1 MTVSSLQHVIDKL
14 LVENQGER
22 IVSFEHQG
30 RKYWLK
36 QSERLT
42 GAMRWLK
49 SQPQAA
55 LQLEISTLT
64 QLAKRG
70 APVPELVASGEGFLV
85 VADVGM
91 PVNGWLNADISE
103 AEKLKILQDSATG
116 LAHLHLKGLA
126 HGRPALRDICWE
138 EGDVAF
144 IDFEANQQDSDMH
157 RQQIRDLLVY
167 IHSLYRYIGPHP
179 EIAEPVIAAYRAAG
193 GESLWQA
200 SKQEMAKWQ
209 WLNYLIAPLRSIGGK
224 DLRPVY
230 WLLRHFKQTH

>member
-70 APVPELVASGEGFLV
+70 APVPELVASGDGFLV

-230 WLLRHFKQTH
+230 WLLRHFKQTL

>member
-70 APVPELVASGEGFLV
+70 APVPELVASGDGFLV

-126 HGRPALRDICWE
+126 HGRPALRVICWE

-230 WLLRHFKQTH
+230 WLLRHFKQTL

>member
-157 RQQIRDLLVY
+157 SQQIRDLLVY

-230 WLLRHFKQTH
+230 WLLRHFKQTL

>member
-70 APVPELVASGEGFLV
+70 APVPELVASGEAFLV

-230 WLLRHFKQTH
+230 WLLRHFKQTL

>member
-230 WLLRHFKQTH
+230 WLLRHFKQTL

>member
-91 PVNGWLNADISE
+91 PVNGWLNADISD

-230 WLLRHFKQTH
+230 WLLRHFKQTL

>member
-1 MTVSSLQHVIDKL
+1 MTVTSLQSVIEKL
-14 LVENQGER
+14 LAENQGKR

-30 RKYWLK
+30 DKYWLK

-49 SQPQAA
+49 AKPQAA

-70 APVPELVASGEGFLV
+70 APVPDLVASGEDFLV

-91 PVNGWLNADISE
+91 PVNGWLNTDVSE
-103 AEKLKILQDSATG
+103 AEKSQILKDSASA
-116 LAHLHLKGLA
+116 LAQLHLKGLA
-126 HGRPALRDICWE
+126 HGRPALRDICWDN
-138 EGDVAF
+138 GQVTF

-200 SKQEMAKWQ
+200 SKQEVTKWQ
-209 WLNYLIAPLRSIGGK
+209 WLNYLIAPLKSIGGK

>member
-22 IVSFEHQG
+22 IVSFEYQG

-36 QSERLT
+36 QAERLT

-55 LQLEISTLT
+55 LQLEILTLT
-64 QLAKRG
+64 QLAKSG
-70 APVPELVASGEGFLV
+70 APVPKLVASGEGFLV
-85 VADVGM
+85 LADVGM
-91 PVNGWLNADISE
+91 PISGWLNADISQ
-103 AEKLKILQDSATG
+103 AEKQAILCDSAAG
-116 LAHLHLKGLA
+116 LARLHQKGLA

-157 RQQIRDLLVY
+157 KQQIRDLLVY

-179 EIAEPVIAAYRAAG
+179 EVVEPVIAAYRAAG
-193 GESLWQA
+193 GETLWQA
-200 SKQEMAKWQ
+200 SKREMEKWQ
-209 WLNYLIAPLRSIGGK
+209 WLNLLVAPLKTIGGK

-230 WLLRHFKQTH
+230 WLLRHFKQTL

>member
-14 LVENQGER
+14 LVEHQGER
-22 IVSFEHQG
+22 IVSFEYQG

-36 QSERLT
+36 QAERLT

-55 LQLEISTLT
+55 LQLEIATLT
-64 QLAKRG
+64 QLAKKG

-91 PVNGWLNADISE
+91 PINAWLNAEIDE

-116 LAHLHLKGLA
+116 LAQLHLKGLA
-126 HGRPALRDICWE
+126 HGRPALRDICWQA
-138 EGDVAF
+138 GNVSF

-179 EIAEPVIAAYRAAG
+179 EIVDPVIAAYRAAG

-200 SKQEMAKWQ
+200 SKQEMEKWQ
-209 WLNYLIAPLRSIGGK
+209 WLNYLIAPLKSIGGK

>member
-1 MTVSSLQHVIDKL
+1 VTVSSLQHVIDKL